1 MQIELEPSEP
11 NLSTLIFHVYKVLL
25 QSELGPLGPNLEH
38 SKIGPTDWPVERLL
52 ACQVP
57 ALVIFSFSRMG
68 FTPYLLVDC
77 NESGWK

>member
-11 NLSTLIFHVYKVLL
+11 NSSTRIFHVYKVLL

-38 SKIGPTDWPVERLL
+38 SKIGPTDWPAERLL

-57 ALVIFSFSRMG
+57 ALVVTMTIGRYVFFHKMT
-68 FTPYLLVDC
+68 FYFQ
-77 NESGWK
+77 K